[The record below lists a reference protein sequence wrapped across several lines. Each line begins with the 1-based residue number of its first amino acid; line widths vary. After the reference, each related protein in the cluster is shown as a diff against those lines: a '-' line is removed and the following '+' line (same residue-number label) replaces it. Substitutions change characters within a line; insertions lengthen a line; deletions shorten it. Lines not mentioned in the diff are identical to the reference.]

1 MSDDTHSGAG
11 WSAAAL
17 RAEMAAREMRGLDA
31 EAAARR
37 AEAEQQRAFRIDFLM
52 HHLSP
57 GEIKHARTAVEAA
70 MRQNAFEALIY
81 AFPSA
86 LCTDDGRAINN
97 AEPSWPGTLQGKA
110 REVYEAFE
118 RHGRPMGFHLKAMI
132 VTFPGGIPG
141 DVGFF
146 LNWAPPAL

>member
-1 MSDDTHSGAG
+1 MTEDRHPGTG

-17 RAEMAAREMRGLDA
+17 RAEMAAREMKGLDA
-31 EAAARR
+31 EAAARK
-37 AEAEQQRAFRIDFLM
+37 AEADRLREFRIDFLM

-57 GEIKHARTAVEAA
+57 HEIKHARAAVEAA
-70 MRQNAFEALIY
+70 MRQSAFEALIY
-81 AFPSA
+81 TFPSS

-97 AEPSWPGTLQGKA
+97 AEASWPDTLQGKA
-110 REVYEAFE
+110 HEVYEAFE

-132 VTFPGGIPG
+132 ITFPGGIPG

>member
-1 MSDDTHSGAG
+1 MSEDGHPGTG

-17 RAEMAAREMRGLDA
+17 REAMAAREMKGLDA
-31 EAAARR
+31 EAAARK
-37 AEAEQQRAFRIDFLM
+37 AEADREREFRIDFLM

-57 GEIKHARTAVEAA
+57 REIKHVRAAVEAA
-70 MRQNAFEALIY
+70 IRQNAFEAMVY
-81 AFPSA
+81 SFPSS
-86 LCTDDGRAINN
+86 LCRDDGRAINN
-97 AEPSWPGTLQGKA
+97 AEPSWPDTLQGKA
-110 REVYEAFE
+110 REVYEAYE

-146 LNWAPPAL
+146 LNWAPPVG